1 MKRLFILVLLALAF
15 VPVAVFAA
23 NPPPTPEAVGPARHG
38 GGNGGGNNGGN
49 GGNNGGNNGGEHGNG
64 GGHGNDDGE
73 NNGGGNPQF
82 RPLRI
87 VSQTPDISLITEEL
101 SERIRLSVRVKGGD
115 QPYNYI
121 WYQGDVGDTSTE
133 VGYRSRIRLTLE
145 PGNYTYWVQ
154 ITDNQNNTIDSDPI
168 RVDIAT
174 PGATGPLA
182 IADQSRDATLVTTDG
197 TANVPLFVTATGGSE
212 PYSYTWLQDDGS
224 NSGSVVGNDATIA
237 LDLPIGN
244 YYFWAQ
250 VTDANGEMIESDP
263 VAVTVEPELIRFT
276 TDLQDASG
284 IWNVDQANVPMRV
297 AVTGGTAPYIY
308 SWVLEGATP
317 ADDQIVQSS
326 DVTTYTAT
334 FTDPAETARSY
345 YVMVSDANGEL
356 ATSRHAKIDFT
367 VPPIRFVTQPGN
379 ATAKWVGNEITFV
392 VNSVATGGAGALTYT
407 WHSGTPNAAGAVVA
421 NTRAGTVRMGNVT
434 PGNRTFYVVATDVR
448 GRSVASR
455 VITVKVPAMPKP
467 TATPRPSATPRPT
480 ATRRP

>member
-38 GGNGGGNNGGN
+38 GGNNGGGNNGG
-49 GGNNGGNNGGEHGNG
+49 GNNGGEDNGGGNNGDDDNGGGNG
-64 GGHGNDDGE
+64 GGG
-73 NNGGGNPQF
+73 QI

-87 VSQTPDISLITEEL
+87 VDQTSDIAIVTENL
-101 SERIRLSVRVKGGD
+101 SERIRLSVRVRGGS
-115 QPYNYI
+115 QPYNYT
-121 WYQGDVGDTSTE
+121 WYQGAVGDTSTE
-133 VGYRSRIRLTLE
+133 IGYRSRIRLTLE

-154 ITDNQNNTIDSDPI
+154 ITDNQNNIIDSDPI
-168 RVDIAT
+168 QVDITA
-174 PGATGPLA
+174 PDATGPLA
-182 IADQSRDATLVTTDG
+182 IVEQSGDTTLVTTDG
-197 TANVPLFVTATGGSE
+197 TANVPLFVTAIGGSE

-224 NSGSVVGNDATIA
+224 GTGMVVGNDANIA

-250 VTDANGEMIESDP
+250 VADANGEMVESDP
-263 VAVTVEPELIRFT
+263 IAVTVEPELIRFT

-379 ATAKWVGNEITFV
+379 ATAKWIGNEITFV

-448 GRSVASR
+448 GRSVTSK

>member
-1 MKRLFILVLLALAF
+1 MKRLFILALLALAF

-23 NPPPTPEAVGPARHG
+23 NPPPPPQPTVVGPTHDH
-38 GGNGGGNNGGN
+38 
-49 GGNNGGNNGGEHGNG
+49 EHDDGHSG
-64 GGHGNDDGE
+64 GGHGGSH
-73 NNGGGNPQF
+73 GQI

-87 VSQTPDISLITEEL
+87 VEQTPDITLVTENP
-101 SERIRLSVRVKGGD
+101 SERIRLNVRVSGGD
-115 QPYNYI
+115 QPYTYT

-133 VGYRSRIRLTLE
+133 VGHRSRIRLTIT
-145 PGNYTYWVQ
+145 PGHYTYWVQ
-154 ITDNQNNTIDSDPI
+154 ISDNQNNTVDSDPI
-168 RVDIAT
+168 QVDITT

-182 IADQSRDATLVTTDG
+182 IADQSHDTTLVTTDG
-197 TANVPLFVTATGGSE
+197 TANLPLFVTATGGSE

-224 NSGSVVGNDATIA
+224 SSGMVVGNNANIA

-250 VTDANGEMIESDP
+250 VADANGEIVESDP
-263 VAVTVEPELIRFT
+263 IAVTVEPELIRFT

-284 IWNVDQANVPMRV
+284 IWNVDRASVPMGV

-317 ADDQIVQSS
+317 ADDQVVQSS

-367 VPPIRFVTQPGN
+367 VPPIRFITQPGN
-379 ATAKWVGNEITFV
+379 TTAQWVGNEITFA

-407 WHSGTPNAAGAVVA
+407 WHSGNPNAAGAVVA

-434 PGNRTFYVVATDVR
+434 PGNRTFYVVASDAR
-448 GRSVASR
+448 GHSAISR
-455 VITVKVPAMPKP
+455 VITVIVPTPPKPTATLRPTATSRP
-467 TATPRPSATPRPT
+467 TATPRPTAPPRATT
-480 ATRRP
+480 TRRP